1 MRDAIQQDTA
11 VALDA
16 ILLDATASSTIRP
29 PGLLNGVSGLTPTAG
44 GGFTALVGDIKQ
56 LTNALL
62 VGTAG
67 NVRNPVWLMNPI
79 QANSIGLIAA
89 PSTGVFP
96 FAAEIN
102 SGRLGGW
109 PVIISGTVP
118 ATTVIVLDA
127 ADFVSVSEG
136 PMFSVSD
143 QATLHM
149 EDTSSNRH
157 FDVGHGRCVPGQK
170 HVPDRL
176 DGLAAYP
183 ADELDHAPHGL
194 RGLGNRRHLVI
205 VTRPGLRLA
214 GLFFLQ
220 QEQPN
225 MSEADTNTK
234 PMPGKNWPRT
244 RPRAKRRA
252 KERAKIGFGNQADAD
267 ARGMRPCRDG
277 RLSCRARG

>member
-1 MRDAIQQDTA
+1 MIPTRDRTPTIAGSFVGEGLPIPVRQGSFTSVPLYPKKMAVITTWTREIDEHSIPAIQALLRDAIQQDTA

-16 ILLDATASSTIRP
+16 ILLDANASSTIRP

-62 VGTAG
+62 TGTAG
-67 NVRNPVWLMNPI
+67 NVRSPVWLMNPI

-109 PVIISGTVP
+109 PVIVSGTVP

-136 PMFSVSD
+136 PMFRVSD

-149 EDTSSNRH
+149 EDTSPTDISAR
-157 FDVGHGRCVPGQK
+157 RARP
-170 HVPDRL
+170 
-176 DGLAAYP
+176 
-183 ADELDHAPHGL
+183 L
-194 RGLGNRRHLVI
+194 RS
-205 VTRPGLRLA
+205 P
-214 GLFFLQ
+214 
-220 QEQPN
+220 
-225 MSEADTNTK
+225 
-234 PMPGKNWPRT
+234 
-244 RPRAKRRA
+244 PRACS
-252 KERAKIGFGNQADAD
+252 
-267 ARGMRPCRDG
+267 RPTRWPCG
-277 RLSCRARG
+277 LSCR

>member
-1 MRDAIQQDTA
+1 MIPTRDRTPTIAGAFVGEGLPIPVKQGSFTSVPLYPKKMAVITTFTREIDEHSIPAIQALLRDAIQQDTA
-11 VALDA
+11 VSLDA
-16 ILLDATASSTIRP
+16 ILLDATASSTVRP

-67 NVRNPVWLMNPI
+67 NVRSPVWLMNPI

-143 QATLHM
+143 QATLHL
-149 EDTSSNRH
+149 EDTVANRH
-157 FDVGHGRCVPGQK
+157 FDVGNGRCVPRK
-170 HVPDRL
+170 EHVPDQL
-176 DGLAAYP
+176 DGLAANP
-183 ADELDHAPHGL
+183 ADELDYAPHGL
-194 RGLGNRRHLVI
+194 RGVANGSNLVDRYPARRKCPAI
-205 VTRPGLRLA
+205 
-214 GLFFLQ
+214 FL
-220 QEQPN
+220 
-225 MSEADTNTK
+225 
-234 PMPGKNWPRT
+234 
-244 RPRAKRRA
+244 
-252 KERAKIGFGNQADAD
+252 
-267 ARGMRPCRDG
+267 
-277 RLSCRARG
+277 